1 MAVKTST
8 VRSPV
13 RIQRVLIWVEG
24 QLHVQLPMQGL
35 GYRGCQWWQH
45 LAGGKI
51 VVRVAR
57 YGGAD
62 SSSEESG
69 EDSGGAD
76 LDGGPAAIGAVNE
89 NLRELQDR
97 TVEQVDSSRCLRFR
111 DEAIWRWGCRRVEL
125 QVKQQRRGCS
135 GAATGEQ
142 R

>member
-1 MAVKTST
+1 M
-8 VRSPV
+8 
-13 RIQRVLIWVEG
+13 EG
-24 QLHVQLPMQGL
+24 QLHVQLPMECL
-35 GYRGCQWWQH
+35 RYRGCQWWQH

-69 EDSGGAD
+69 EDSGGVD
-76 LDGGPAAIGAVNE
+76 LDGGADAFAAVIGAVNT
-89 NLRELQDR
+89 NLRGLQDR
-97 TVEQVDSSRCLRFR
+97 RWSRWTAADVYDLAMKRY
-111 DEAIWRWGCRRVEL
+111 DIWRWGCRRVEL

-135 GAATGEQ
+135 GAATREQ